1 MDKCTDDLPL
11 DTRLLS
17 EAIIE
22 LNISRHNVSIYPRN
36 HPIVEK
42 SIHQVFSLLQKLF
55 EMRSQVTLATAKDTL
70 IIDSYFLDKQNPVYK
85 DFAQCLNKKNIASV
99 TFIKG
104 LTKDELYTFH
114 NFISED
120 TRDTISE
127 DVQDL
132 FRKHNIFHIHVSS
145 VDFSAFKL
153 VEGTAPQ
160 EDKEI
165 SLWEKYV
172 FGLLEGRLRSE
183 DAFDVIGEIPPDKL
197 AGLVNSADLNNFK
210 EESYERVIASY
221 VRTSSEK
228 AFSAKELKKIL
239 DFIDALRPEI
249 KRHFLSSAVSTLS
262 KDLDSVKE
270 SLKDLSV
277 DSAMDLLSIINEQ
290 LITIPEALKNVLD
303 QFSRLQHDSLEAVC
317 YKEGLIEDDIWLS
330 PEITN
335 FLSDADF
342 KAFVTDSYQ
351 QEIKRIIEFDAREIN
366 TGWIHEFESEW
377 SNEYIEK
384 AFHQVILEISFAD
397 GSGIIPKDEYDFFF
411 NILREQTEYFI
422 DTGQYKE
429 VLETLRVFKAKASMG
444 ECPEVVSN
452 IIQYFHSTEFFSLLV
467 NSFRVMERDK
477 REDVIQF
484 CEYYGEKIIPPL
496 MEALKEE
503 ESQSTRRFIV
513 SLMTRFNEKVIP
525 EAIKHLNDSRWF
537 VKRNMLFILNECDS
551 SNEESLRMVR
561 GHCNHENPQVSFEA
575 IKYLLKCK
583 DSYGIH
589 ALKDY
594 LRSDSKVLQKKA
606 IALSGTFRVEDVVPD
621 LIQLLQKKTISGS
634 DFEDKI
640 YVVRALGQIG
650 DPSALDALRNILST
664 KTFLFR
670 NSLDK
675 LKKEICST
683 LKNYPHEE
691 VKDLLRKCE

>member
-1 MDKCTDDLPL
+1 MDKCTNDLPL

-42 SIHQVFSLLQKLF
+42 SINQVFSLLQKLLD
-55 EMRSQVTLATAKDTL
+55 MRSKVTLATAKDTL

-99 TFIKG
+99 TLTKG
-104 LTKDELYTFH
+104 LTKDELYSFH

-120 TRDTISE
+120 TQDASSE
-127 DVQDL
+127 DVQDI
-132 FRKHNIFHIHVSS
+132 FRKHNIFHIQVSS
-145 VDFSAFKL
+145 VDFSAFNL
-153 VEGTAPQ
+153 VEGTARQ
-160 EDKEI
+160 ENEV

-172 FGLLEGRLRSE
+172 FGLLEGRLQGENDS
-183 DAFDVIGEIPPDKL
+183 DVIGEIPPDKL
-197 AGLVNSADLNNFK
+197 AGLVNSVDLDNFK
-210 EESYERVIASY
+210 EESYDRVIASY
-221 VRTSSEK
+221 VRMSSEK
-228 AFSAKELKKIL
+228 ACSAKELKRVL
-239 DFIDALRPEI
+239 HFIDELRPEL

-262 KDLDSVKE
+262 QNLDSVKK
-270 SLKDLSV
+270 SLEDLSV
-277 DSAMDLLSIINEQ
+277 NSVMDLLSIINEQ

-429 VLETLRVFKAKASMG
+429 VLETLRVFKAKESMG

-621 LIQLLQKKTISGS
+621 LVQLLRKKTITGI

-640 YVVRALGQIG
+640 SVVRALGQIG

-670 NSLDK
+670 SSLDK
-675 LKKEICST
+675 LKKEIYST
-683 LKNYPHEE
+683 LKNYPHDE

>member
-290 LITIPEALKNVLD
+290 LITIPEGNKQNILLTPASIKRSWKHSGCLKQKHQWGSARRWFLTSSNIFIPLN
-303 QFSRLQHDSLEAVC
+303 FSRYLSIPSESW
-317 YKEGLIEDDIWLS
+317 KETKE
-330 PEITN
+330 
-335 FLSDADF
+335 
-342 KAFVTDSYQ
+342 KMSY
-351 QEIKRIIEFDAREIN
+351 N
-366 TGWIHEFESEW
+366 S
-377 SNEYIEK
+377 
-384 AFHQVILEISFAD
+384 
-397 GSGIIPKDEYDFFF
+397 
-411 NILREQTEYFI
+411 
-422 DTGQYKE
+422 
-429 VLETLRVFKAKASMG
+429 
-444 ECPEVVSN
+444 VS
-452 IIQYFHSTEFFSLLV
+452 I
-467 NSFRVMERDK
+467 M
-477 REDVIQF
+477 
-484 CEYYGEKIIPPL
+484 
-496 MEALKEE
+496 
-503 ESQSTRRFIV
+503 
-513 SLMTRFNEKVIP
+513 
-525 EAIKHLNDSRWF
+525 
-537 VKRNMLFILNECDS
+537 VKR
-551 SNEESLRMVR
+551 
-561 GHCNHENPQVSFEA
+561 
-575 IKYLLKCK
+575 
-583 DSYGIH
+583 SYRH
-589 ALKDY
+589 
-594 LRSDSKVLQKKA
+594 
-606 IALSGTFRVEDVVPD
+606 
-621 LIQLLQKKTISGS
+621 
-634 DFEDKI
+634 
-640 YVVRALGQIG
+640 
-650 DPSALDALRNILST
+650 
-664 KTFLFR
+664 
-670 NSLDK
+670 
-675 LKKEICST
+675 
-683 LKNYPHEE
+683 
-691 VKDLLRKCE
+691 